1 MFQFDEVVQLV
12 RIAIGCDNMVKSMTG
27 FGRASHEEEDVQITV
42 EIKSVNHRYF
52 DGTFRM
58 PKALLH
64 LEGRMKKA
72 IQRTI
77 ARGKVELY
85 LTIDGAGFR
94 SSDVKVDWNLLDQYI
109 TILKQASER
118 YELQEDLSASKLLN
132 MDVYHVTEKEQ
143 NINQLEDEIFAT
155 MNLAVARLVEM
166 REIEGEAL
174 EQDIRTKLQE
184 MTEVLTSIS
193 MLSNEVTSSFEARIR
208 TKLEG
213 FKELEAIDEA
223 RILTEVAYLA
233 DKASIDEEITRLRS
247 HLAQFHDILSND
259 GVVGR
264 KLDFLVQEM
273 NRELNTIGSKS
284 QHHKISQHVID
295 LKSEV
300 EKVREQVQN
309 IE

>member
-1 MFQFDEVVQLV
+1 
-12 RIAIGCDNMVKSMTG
+12 MVKSMTG
-27 FGRASHEEEDVQITV
+27 FGRASHESEDIQITV

-64 LEGRMKKA
+64 LESKMKKS
-72 IQRTI
+72 IQRNI
-77 ARGKVELY
+77 MRGKVELY
-85 LTIDGAGFR
+85 LTIEGAGFR
-94 SSDVKVDWNLLDQYI
+94 SSDVKVDWKLLDQYI

-118 YELQEDLSASKLLN
+118 YDLQDDLSASTLLN
-132 MDVYHVTEKEQ
+132 MDVYQVTEKEEQ
-143 NINQLEDEIFAT
+143 LDQLEHVVFAT
-155 MNLAVARLVEM
+155 LNLAVDRLVEM
-166 REIEGEAL
+166 RQIEGEAL
-174 EQDIRTKLQE
+174 EQDIRNKLQE
-184 MTEVLTSIS
+184 MKKILTSIS
-193 MLSNEVTSSFEARIR
+193 TLSKEVTSAFEARIR

-213 FKELEAIDEA
+213 FKELEALDEA
-223 RILTEVAYLA
+223 RILTEVSYLA
-233 DKASIDEEITRLRS
+233 DKASIDEEIIRLHS
-247 HLAQFHDILSND
+247 HLDQFHDILSND

-264 KLDFLVQEM
+264 KLDFLVQEI

-284 QHHKISQHVID
+284 QHHKISQHVVD